1 MHDNPRIE
9 ELKSTI
15 DYAITH
21 DVKNYRI
28 EMSYAEF
35 VKMKRYLAS
44 KPEGDGYCIT
54 EGATRSVSVEK
65 PYYITKR

>member
-1 MHDNPRIE
+1 MYESPRIE

-15 DYAITH
+15 DYAVTH
-21 DVKNYRI
+21 EVKIYRI

-44 KPEGDGYCIT
+44 KPDGDGYCIT
-54 EGATRSVSVEK
+54 EGTTRSVSVEK